1 MKVLYLV
8 GMGRSG
14 STLLDILLDAHSR
27 IRSLGGVQ
35 RLVHYASKQPCPCG
49 APSFQECPFWVKVD
63 QEVRQRIG
71 RSLTTVQVN
80 SRNKQVFREHNHAV
94 FESASA
100 VADAEFVT
108 DNSKSGHRLKRLM
121 AHTGMEVI
129 PIHVL
134 RDPRGR
140 AQSVRKRKNRSYM
153 PALSY
158 SYRALRLFTLLY
170 GKSHIVVDYDRLAK
184 DPQGEVAKLMR
195 RLGLEHE
202 PQQMSWAEHS
212 HHNIGAADVLQKTE
226 GSTIRPDDA
235 WKERLSEHEK
245 KIVSAI
251 ASPGLLANRIKER
264 RWGLENGPDQ
274 EKTDNKA
281 S

>member
-49 APSFQECPFWVKVD
+49 APSFQECSFWVEVD
-63 QEVRQRIG
+63 QEVRQRID
-71 RSLTTVQVN
+71 RSLTTVEVN
-80 SRNKQVFREHNHAV
+80 SRNKQVFREHNRAV

-100 VADAEFVT
+100 AANVDFVT
-108 DNSKSGHRLKRLM
+108 DNSKSGDRLKRLM
-121 AHTGMEVI
+121 LHSDMEVI
-129 PIHVL
+129 PVHVL

-140 AQSVRKRKNRSYM
+140 AQSVRKRKNQSYM

-158 SYRALRLFTLLY
+158 SYRSLRLFALLY
-170 GKSHIVVDYDRLAK
+170 KKPHIVVDYDRLAS
-184 DPQGEVAKLMR
+184 DPQGEVAKLMH
-195 RLGLEHE
+195 RLDLELE
-202 PQQMSWAEHS
+202 PQQLSWAEQR

-226 GSTIRPDDA
+226 GSTIRPDEA
-235 WKERLSEHEK
+235 WKERLAGYEK
-245 KIVSAI
+245 KIISAI
-251 ASPGLLANRIKER
+251 ALPGLLANRIKER
-264 RWGLENGPDQ
+264 HWGL
-274 EKTDNKA
+274 
-281 S
+281 